1 MSVISAQLMTL
12 WQNVLKLSQVQ
23 PGESVVVLNTCDG
36 STPYKSVA
44 ISQSEILGA
53 QVSYVEVSSRY
64 ALPDAVLP
72 LLNAADLIIDL
83 AFILDGQIH
92 RCREAGTRVLV
103 SLEPPEIL
111 ERMLPRAEDKLRVV
125 DAKNKLAEATV
136 MHVTS
141 AAGTDFYAPLGEFPA
156 MGQYG
161 FADEPGHWDQWPGV
175 FVFTF
180 PNEAG
185 ASGTVVLDRGDI
197 IFPFFTYIQS
207 PITLKVEDGFI
218 REITGEFDAD
228 YMTAFMAKYQDND
241 VYAISHIGW
250 GLSHN
255 GQWEAMGLY
264 GKGDTEGQ
272 DDRAFAGNFLFST
285 GPNTVGGGL
294 RSTPCHLDVP
304 MRHCSVY
311 LDGKPV
317 VLNGSLVADQQGLA
331 SPLAKLSVV

>member
-1 MSVISAQLMTL
+1 MSLTSAQLMTL
-12 WQNVLKLSQVQ
+12 WQHVLTLSRVQ
-23 PGESVVVLNTCDG
+23 PGENVVVLNTYDG

-44 ISQSEILGA
+44 ISQPEILGA
-53 QVSYVEVSSRY
+53 QVSYVEVPSRY
-64 ALPDAVLP
+64 SLPDAVLP

-83 AFILDGQIH
+83 AFILDGRMH
-92 RCREAGTRVLV
+92 RCRETGTRVLV
-103 SLEPPEIL
+103 ILEPPEIL
-111 ERMLPRAEDKLRVV
+111 ERMLPQAEDKQR
-125 DAKNKLAEATV
+125 AIAARKNLARAQV

-156 MGQYG
+156 MCQYG

-175 FVFTF
+175 FAFTF
-180 PNEAG
+180 PNEGG

-197 IFPFFTYIQS
+197 VFPFFTYIQS
-207 PITLKVEDGFI
+207 PITLQVENGFI

-228 YMTAFMAKYQDND
+228 YMKAFMAKYQDDD

-264 GKGDTEGQ
+264 GKGETEGQ
-272 DDRAFAGNFLFST
+272 DGRAFAGNFLFST
-285 GPNTVGGGL
+285 GPNTVGGGQ

-311 LDGKPV
+311 LDDEPV
-317 VLNGSLVADQQGLA
+317 VLAGRTVTEQRVMASTLA
-331 SPLAKLSVV
+331 RG